1 MTFAD
6 IEVTQSYWEDVFDDE
21 DILEA
26 GEKGNKG
33 FERED
38 KNDLFVNVYVSVW
51 ANTIYYVKLILR
63 LSLALVLWI
72 FRQNRHFITRLLLH
86 IALVDFRDP
95 PQVSTLKLYETYSN
109 L

>member
-38 KNDLFVNVYVSVW
+38 KNDLFVNVYVSV
-51 ANTIYYVKLILR
+51 
-63 LSLALVLWI
+63 
-72 FRQNRHFITRLLLH
+72 
-86 IALVDFRDP
+86 
-95 PQVSTLKLYETYSN
+95 
-109 L
+109 